1 MSKII
6 LIIII
11 ILIVFFY
18 WKYWE
23 IQYNTPMKLSL
34 SISERLFCLTVLNA
48 FKGNLEKLSVILE
61 DIKKFPI
68 TEEEWK
74 KAEKKETK
82 MPDGTM
88 QWNWN
93 DEKGGEKEIEISM
106 ATADYLKEEIE
117 RKDIAEE
124 FTLADKN
131 IISLKDKL
139 K

>member
-1 MSKII
+1 M

-11 ILIVFFY
+11 IIITLIVFLY

-23 IQYNTPMKLSL
+23 MRYNTPMKLSL

-68 TEEEWK
+68 IEEEWK
-74 KAEKKETK
+74 NAEKKETK
-82 MPDGTM
+82 MPDGTI

-93 DEKGGEKEIEISM
+93 DEKGGEKEIEISV
-106 ATADYLKEEIE
+106 ATADYLKGEIK
-117 RKDIAEE
+117 RKDDAGE

-131 IISLKDKL
+131 IISLKEKL

>member
-1 MSKII
+1 MLIR
-6 LIIII
+6 IIII
-11 ILIVFFY
+11 ITLIVFLY

-23 IQYNTPMKLSL
+23 MRYNTPMKLSL

-68 TEEEWK
+68 IEEEWK
-74 KAEKKETK
+74 NAEKKETK
-82 MPDGTM
+82 MPDGTI

-93 DEKGGEKEIEISM
+93 DEKGGEKEIEISV
-106 ATADYLKEEIE
+106 ATADYLKGEIK
-117 RKDIAEE
+117 RKDDAGE

-131 IISLKDKL
+131 IISLKEKL